1 MVEFLQLTE
10 ETRRTLI
17 GQVNTKTGMSVQAIE
32 KDWWV
37 TLILKALF
45 SLSMAEH
52 FIFKGGTSLSKGWKL
67 IDRFS
72 DDIDIAL
79 APEAFGREY
88 QETPSISY
96 VKRLKK
102 EGCEFTSTV
111 IRTALERKL
120 KEIGIPEGIIQ
131 VEAEAVNPK
140 IPDKDPQTIYVR
152 FPSLYPASQYI
163 DTAVK
168 VEFGVRA
175 LKEPF
180 TTVEIQSIIAAETS
194 TRAYAEK
201 PFQVIAVEPR
211 KTFMEKLMLLHEK
224 FLTGRAEGDAGER
237 QSRHLSD
244 LLQMRKKGIAE
255 QVLGDPDLYALL
267 LHHRKHYIKLKDI
280 DYDSMQLRQLFFL
293 PPREL
298 LKEFRRDYEIMLDE
312 MIYGSPPDF
321 NTLINELRELNIE
334 LAAIGHKKNMKDV
347 IERAKQQIAGAKA
360 EEDVFQTIVVYGIE
374 PHLPVGPDNIE
385 IKFQTEFINSGDG
398 IIFHR
403 IRVV

>member
-1 MVEFLQLTE
+1 MVEFLQLPE

-37 TLILKALF
+37 TLVLKALF
-45 SLSMAEH
+45 SLPMEEH

-72 DDIDIAL
+72 EDIDIAL
-79 APEAFGREY
+79 APEAFDRGY

-111 IRTALERKL
+111 IRNALEQKL
-120 KEIGIPEGIIQ
+120 AEMKIPDGMIQ
-131 VEAEAVNPK
+131 IEAEAVNPK
-140 IPDKDPQTIYVR
+140 IPDKDPQTIYVK
-152 FPSLYPASQYI
+152 FPSLFDASKYI

-168 VEFGVRA
+168 IEFGVRA

-180 TTVEIQSIIAAETS
+180 TTVAIQSIIAIESS
-194 TRAYAEK
+194 TPAYKEE
-201 PFQVIAVEPR
+201 PFAVTVVEPR

-244 LLQMRKKGIAE
+244 LLQMKKKGIVE
-255 QVLGDPDLYALL
+255 QVFSDPELYELL
-267 LHHRKHYIKLKDI
+267 LHHRRHYIKLKDV
-280 DYDSMQLRQLFFL
+280 DYDSMELRQLFFL
-293 PPREL
+293 PPWEL
-298 LKEFRRDYEIMLDE
+298 LKEFRRDYEIMLEE
-312 MIYGSPPDF
+312 MIYGNPPDF
-321 NTLINELRELNIE
+321 DTLINGLRELNLE
-334 LAAIGHKKNMKDV
+334 LAAQGHKQNMDEV
-347 IERAKQQIAGAKA
+347 IARAKQQIADEKLEG
-360 EEDVFQTIVVYGIE
+360 DVIQTMVVYKIE
-374 PHLPVGPDNIE
+374 PHLPEEPDNIA
-385 IKFQTEFINSGDG
+385 IKFIAEFINTKSGM
-398 IIFHR
+398 IFHR
-403 IRVV
+403 IRVA